1 LPANCTELE
10 LQTVAEAVVGRQ
22 PSSSYL
28 VTDIS
33 DPIPPDIELL
43 LGCFAVCCLLF
54 CRRKQVHSSLNQLLR
69 SRQASFI
76 HDAVSCLSILCVCF
90 FFRPANLSIDV
101 KRTLL
106 RRCNC
111 CAIRF
116 KLHFLPARGDFCV
129 VLPLCVWILALVIPL
144 QQNNFGALCVR
155 PNLWVGPKFGNFSCH
170 TQGKDKHKHLRLH
183 GKKLYIYWKY
193 WVLGVLNFIR

>member
-90 FFRPANLSIDV
+90 FFGPPIFLSTLSGLYFAGAIVAQFDSSSTFCQPAEILCGFATLRVDFGIGHSI
-101 KRTLL
+101 
-106 RRCNC
+106 
-111 CAIRF
+111 A
-116 KLHFLPARGDFCV
+116 AE
-129 VLPLCVWILALVIPL
+129 
-144 QQNNFGALCVR
+144 
-155 PNLWVGPKFGNFSCH
+155 
-170 TQGKDKHKHLRLH
+170 
-183 GKKLYIYWKY
+183 
-193 WVLGVLNFIR
+193 